1 MIKFLRISMH
11 LYLCDT
17 FLCKLEKFLGFEIME
32 VSVIFMDQIQAP
44 EETLRYHF
52 TEFKIIIMK

>member
-1 MIKFLRISMH
+1 MH